1 MAARVRTAG
10 EGLALRLLGVG
21 LCVLAWRMIAHLV
34 AMAGH
39 GGRATL
45 AGYAL
50 ATLGFMAGSLGSAL
64 TILGGHVFDEVPVS
78 ARWRRV

>member
-1 MAARVRTAG
+1 MAARVRTG
-10 EGLALRLLGVG
+10 WEGLALRLLGIG

-34 AMAGH
+34 AIAGH

-45 AGYAL
+45 TGYAL
-50 ATLGFMAGSLGSAL
+50 AMLGFMAGSLGSAL
-64 TILGGHVFDEVPVS
+64 TLLGGHVFDEVPVS